1 MKRIVLVVVLV
12 GIAGIAGIVRS
23 NSNPLR
29 SLNNLPRPF
38 HVNKESGP
46 DVHEEIRKS
55 YELSAGA
62 RVEVSG
68 INGSVKIETADVK
81 SADVLVERTG
91 ASQEVLGRRRI
102 TIDATATSLRIHGE
116 KADGSFLGRLFGST
130 PSERVTL
137 RLPRQVSLVAKGVNG
152 SLLVG
157 VIAGPVEVH
166 GVNGKVDIAQS
177 TGSAELKGINGNVAV
192 GFKQLDSQ
200 GVDLSGINGNIE
212 LKLDANVNADLEAHG
227 MNGNVIS
234 DLPGVVVDKR
244 KHGRYTAQIGSGG
257 NSISARGINGNIRL
271 TRMTPVATGD
281 AEAGIGG

>member
-1 MKRIVLVVVLV
+1 MKRIVLVVILV

-29 SLNNLPRPF
+29 SLNSLPGAF
-38 HVNKESGP
+38 GQNQTGP
-46 DVHEEIRKS
+46 EAREEIRES

-62 RVEVSG
+62 QVEVSG
-68 INGSVKIETADVK
+68 INGSVKIETADVR
-81 SADVLVERTG
+81 SAEVFIERTG
-91 ASQEVLGRRRI
+91 SSQEVLSRRKI

-116 KADGSFLGRLFGST
+116 KAEGNFLGRLFGST

-137 RLPRQVSLVAKGVNG
+137 RLPRQVALLAKGING

-166 GVNGKVDIAQS
+166 GVNGKVNIAQS
-177 TGSAELKGINGNVAV
+177 MGSAELKGINGNVSV

-212 LKLDANVNADLEAHG
+212 LRLDSNLNADLEARG
-227 MNGNVIS
+227 MNGNVTS
-234 DLPGVVVDKR
+234 DLPGVVIDKSR
-244 KHGRYTAQIGSGG
+244 RGHFTAQIGNGG
-257 NSISARGINGNIRL
+257 NAISARGINGNIRL
-271 TRMTPVATGD
+271 TRMTPVATGE
-281 AEAGIGG
+281 AEARNGG

>member
-12 GIAGIAGIVRS
+12 GIAGLVGIVRS

-29 SLNNLPRPF
+29 SLNSLPGAF
-38 HVNKESGP
+38 HGGNQSGP
-46 DVHEEIRKS
+46 DVREEIRKS

-68 INGSVKIETADVK
+68 INGSVKIETADVR
-81 SADVLVERTG
+81 SAEVFIERTG
-91 ASQEVLGRRRI
+91 SSQEVLNRRTI
-102 TIDATATSLRIHGE
+102 MIDATANSLRIHGE
-116 KADGSFLGRLFGST
+116 KAEGSFLGKLFGSA

-137 RLPRQVSLVAKGVNG
+137 RLPRQVSLLAKGVNG

-177 TGSAELKGINGNVAV
+177 TGSAELKGINGNVSV
-192 GFKQLDSQ
+192 GFKQLDSK

-212 LKLDANVNADLEAHG
+212 LRLDANLNAELEARG
-227 MNGNVIS
+227 MNGNVTS
-234 DLPGVVVDKR
+234 DLPGVFVDKSR
-244 KHGRYTAQIGSGG
+244 RGHYTAKIGSGG
-257 NSISARGINGNIRL
+257 NAISARGINGNIRL
-271 TRMTPVATGD
+271 TRMTPVATSE
-281 AEAGIGG
+281 AEARIGG